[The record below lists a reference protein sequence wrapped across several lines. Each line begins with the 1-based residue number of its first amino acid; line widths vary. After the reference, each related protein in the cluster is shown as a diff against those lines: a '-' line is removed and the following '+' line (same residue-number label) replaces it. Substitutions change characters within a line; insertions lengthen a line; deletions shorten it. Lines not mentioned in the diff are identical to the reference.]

1 MLDDKRKYPRFD
13 CQISSV
19 FSVPEAP
26 VKLAETT
33 VRDIS
38 EGGIRFR
45 SNHFIPVRNRLSF
58 NLNIPKKKSI
68 ETFLKPAW
76 ITEIPRLGQY
86 EIGARFISLSQ
97 EDKNILHDWMENQPV
112 SKLL

>member
-13 CQISSV
+13 CQITSTFNVS
-19 FSVPEAP
+19 EAP

-38 EGGIRFR
+38 EGGVRFR

-58 NLNIPKKKSI
+58 KVNIPKKKPI
-68 ETFLKPAW
+68 EALLKPAW
-76 ITEIPRLGQY
+76 ITEIPRVGQY
-86 EIGARFISLSQ
+86 EIGAYFISLSQ
-97 EDKNILHDWMENQPV
+97 EDKNIIRNWMEIQPV
-112 SKLL
+112 SRLL